1 MPDRRPDVHPDD
13 AHPETAETSQNPGA
27 AQTAK
32 AAEGDETAKAAEGD
46 AGAETAKS
54 AGDAEGVGAPVTPG
68 TDVPDDPDGVPEVA
82 GPVLGRERPAP
93 DGGPGRRAATPG
105 GPARPAARRP
115 STRGQL
121 VLAVVACTL
130 GAGIALYA
138 ASKNWS
144 VQAGRPLGPLH
155 LQQTGRTGTEITPVV
170 PTLALIS
177 LAGAGALVATR
188 RIGRL
193 LVGVLLILTGF
204 GVAAGAGYGLSAAA
218 HDPGTVTPGW
228 AITALVGGLL
238 VAAVGFGTVLRGRG
252 WPTMGSRYER
262 TAGRTARVGA
272 DDDAA
277 KIWDAIDDGH
287 DPTVR

>member
-1 MPDRRPDVHPDD
+1 
-13 AHPETAETSQNPGA
+13 
-27 AQTAK
+27 
-32 AAEGDETAKAAEGD
+32 
-46 AGAETAKS
+46 
-54 AGDAEGVGAPVTPG
+54 
-68 TDVPDDPDGVPEVA
+68 
-82 GPVLGRERPAP
+82 
-93 DGGPGRRAATPG
+93 
-105 GPARPAARRP
+105 
-115 STRGQL
+115 

-204 GVAAGAGYGLSAAA
+204 GVAAGAGYGLSVAT
-218 HDPGTVTPGW
+218 HDPGSVTAGW

-238 VAAVGFGTVLRGRG
+238 VAVVGFGTVRRGRN

-262 TAGRTARVGA
+262 PAGRAARVGA

>member
-1 MPDRRPDVHPDD
+1 MSDRNPDAQPDGDPAETGGPAADHPAQSDRRG
-13 AHPETAETSQNPGA
+13 PEQTGATPPRPGTETPG
-27 AQTAK
+27 
-32 AAEGDETAKAAEGD
+32 
-46 AGAETAKS
+46 GASEVTGPVPGPEATE
-54 AGDAEGVGAPVTPG
+54 ADAEPDASTSGTPHRPVP
-68 TDVPDDPDGVPEVA
+68 
-82 GPVLGRERPAP
+82 ERPAT
-93 DGGPGRRAATPG
+93 RRS
-105 GPARPAARRP
+105 

-121 VLAVVACTL
+121 VVAVVACTL

-144 VQAGRPLGPLH
+144 VQPGRPLGPLH

-188 RIGRL
+188 RIGRF
-193 LVGVLLILTGF
+193 LVGVLLVLAGL

-218 HDPGTVTPGW
+218 HDPGSVTPGW
-228 AITALVGGLL
+228 AITALAGGLL
-238 VAAVGFGTVLRGRG
+238 VAVVGLGTARRGRS

-262 TAGRTARVGA
+262 PAARAARAARVGA

-277 KIWDAIDDGH
+277 KIWDAIDDGN